1 MLGCFFEDTAARGLS
16 RRSLTICIAMW
27 QPNWVLL
34 ISRPCQ
40 RSDLCLAR
48 ALGLRSTRR
57 WPIYYLS
64 HGRQRLTGGPD
75 FVRRFAQF
83 PTHNDSTPT
92 PRLRRLPLHFQ
103 RLAHCSRS
111 GFFFGAGVYCHQCWW
126 FAEKVD
132 AAPQPLSQH
141 PRELATV
148 LSFYRYH
155 V

>member
-16 RRSLTICIAMW
+16 RRSLTICVAMW

-48 ALGLRSTRR
+48 ALGLQSTRR
-57 WPIYYLS
+57 WPIYLS

-83 PTHNDSTPT
+83 PTHNDATPT

-111 GFFFGAGVYCHQCWW
+111 GFFFWRRRLLSSMLVVCGESRCGSP
-126 FAEKVD
+126 
-132 AAPQPLSQH
+132 APQPASSGTCNGSIFL
-141 PRELATV
+141 
-148 LSFYRYH
+148 
-155 V
+155 